1 VSNPPG
7 RLRPALGTAGRQ
19 DRSSALAAGIPAVFT
34 GTVFDPADERMA
46 GAFSARSES
55 VLRTGS
61 LPVPMQR
68 EISWWLATCQDN
80 GERVVNAND
89 WRRWTATAAE
99 VATSSPEVRSFA
111 DLSLAGWMAEWS
123 RKFHA
128 DHGRLP
134 APGTRAKAETAL
146 RGLLPRLA
154 IHYSG
159 APWWKH
165 DLWCLRFDPRI
176 PRRAHEPHG
185 DAMIRW
191 DDIEP
196 AWLREGAKFYTG
208 LQVESGQITWSTVFQ
223 THVFAARLAGFAL
236 ARGLSRPALSCRM
249 YWHCWNGRQQT
260 WIRPLSPAC

>member
-1 VSNPPG
+1 M
-7 RLRPALGTAGRQ
+7 
-19 DRSSALAAGIPAVFT
+19 LAEGIPAAFA
-34 GTVFDPADERMA
+34 GTAFDPADARLA
-46 GAFSARSES
+46 GALSARSES

-68 EISWWLATCQDN
+68 EVSWWLATCQDN
-80 GERVVNAND
+80 GERVVNTND
-89 WRRWTATAAE
+89 WRRWAATAAE
-99 VATSSPEVRSFA
+99 VAASRAEVRSFA
-111 DLSLAGWMAEWS
+111 NLTMAEWMAEWS

-134 APGTRAKAETAL
+134 APGTRAKAATAM

-154 IHYSG
+154 ICYSD

-165 DLWCLRFDPRI
+165 DLWCLRFDRRI

-223 THVFAARLAGFAL
+223 A
-236 ARGLSRPALSCRM
+236 
-249 YWHCWNGRQQT
+249 Q
-260 WIRPLSPAC
+260 

>member
-1 VSNPPG
+1 MSNPPRRLRSAPGAAG
-7 RLRPALGTAGRQ
+7 RL
-19 DRSSALAAGIPAVFT
+19 DRSAALAEGIPDAFT
-34 GTVFDPADERMA
+34 GTVFDPADPRLA

-61 LPVPMQR
+61 LPQPMQR
-68 EISWWLATCQDN
+68 EVSWWLATCQDN

-89 WRRWTATAAE
+89 WRRWAATAAE
-99 VATSSPEVRSFA
+99 VAASRPEVRSFA
-111 DLSLAGWMAEWS
+111 DLTLAEWMAEWG
-123 RKFHA
+123 RRFHA
-128 DHGRLP
+128 DRGRLP

-146 RGLLPRLA
+146 RGLLPRLTV
-154 IHYSG
+154 HYSD

-196 AWLREGAKFYTG
+196 GWLREGAKFYTG

-236 ARGLSRPALSCRM
+236 SRNLGLGPDR
-249 YWHCWNGRQQT
+249 
-260 WIRPLSPAC
+260 